1 MDVKLDFLNGE
12 LEEEVYIKQPKGFLL
27 IDKEDYVWRLKKAL
41 YGLKQAHRPW
51 YSHLDRYLHQKGFKK
66 ESADKNLYV
75 KVDQD
80 NLTIIEVYV
89 DDVGNNTKKGGEL
102 VFSNQYFFHFNNQ
115 IYIRYFSEGNW
126 RVHATILKAT
136 NVYLVNL

>member
-1 MDVKLDFLNGE
+1 MVSSKLIGLGILILTDI
-12 LEEEVYIKQPKGFLL
+12 YIKR
-27 IDKEDYVWRLKKAL
+27 D
-41 YGLKQAHRPW
+41 
-51 YSHLDRYLHQKGFKK
+51 SKK

-102 VFSNQYFFHFNNQ
+102 VFSNNIFFISIIRF
-115 IYIRYFSEGNW
+115 IY
-126 RVHATILKAT
+126 ATSVKGTGVCTQLFLRQPTYI
-136 NVYLVNL
+136 